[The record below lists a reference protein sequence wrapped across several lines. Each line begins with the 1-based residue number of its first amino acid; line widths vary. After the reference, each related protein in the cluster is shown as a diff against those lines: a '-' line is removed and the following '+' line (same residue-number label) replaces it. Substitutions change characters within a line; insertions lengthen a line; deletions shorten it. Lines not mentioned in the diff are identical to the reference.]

1 MTRQTFIS
9 RILVLLL
16 LAAGMGH
23 VVAQKPSMTY
33 DGKVLKVIVPNGGRL
48 GFVQSDTEKVP
59 AISRAFSWD
68 AGGKCLFMPGEYEFL
83 VPDLEGE
90 SGNVC
95 LPCLVNEESYQICV
109 EIARKPIVQEQ
120 NSVSNEKKSLS
131 AVNIAILIVLIA
143 ILLPLL
149 ALLLLRK
156 RKMKGEQQLSIKPSD
171 NVFSMIEDK
180 SSCHEKGLQHVK
192 DRKGE
197 YLTFDLR
204 EVFRDTTIEK
214 VYFST
219 ALIKRLYDFFN
230 RSLEGAGRT
239 NETGCYLLGC
249 WDYAD
254 VRKQHYDISLEYM
267 VEPGDDAD
275 FGEYSLNFGKKIGI
289 NMGSVIHN
297 LASKSKRDYV
307 LTCWMH
313 SHPGLGLFLS
323 HQDLVVQQQLV
334 YPGHKG
340 RLLAI
345 VVDTNTPDLETGF
358 FTPRKDG
365 SMNNNEDVM
374 KWFSLEDIYKKAK
387 ETVQRLNNPPQDNVA
402 GAEFPADPNYMR
414 VSFDGETIRCLDFS
428 GKAINQM
435 NDVLYAGKRGV
446 AGYFYGDA
454 SRPNVLVE
462 NCLQYEN
469 EEKIGCIIHDE
480 SAPVDALC
488 AEFVNEVNGC
498 KFIIIYRSDEQM
510 QVCSPDSKGG
520 FASVG
525 TTAIVSM
532 SQMKEWIRRKRV

>member
-1 MTRQTFIS
+1 MTRQTFIL
-9 RILVLLL
+9 RISVLLL
-16 LAAGMGH
+16 LTAWMGS
-23 VVAQKPSMTY
+23 VVAQMPTMTY
-33 DGKVLKVIVPNGGRL
+33 DGKVLKVIVPHGGRL
-48 GFVQSDTEKVP
+48 GFAQSDIMNVP

-68 AGGKCLFMPGEYEFL
+68 VGGKCLFMPGEYEFS
-83 VPDLEGE
+83 VSELEGE
-90 SGNVC
+90 SGDVC

-109 EIARKPIVQEQ
+109 EINRKPIVQEQ
-120 NSVSNEKKSLS
+120 NGALDAKKSPS
-131 AVNIAILIVLIA
+131 AISIAILIVLVA
-143 ILLPLL
+143 ILLLL
-149 ALLLLRK
+149 LVLLLLRK
-156 RKMKGEQQLSIKPSD
+156 RKMKGGQQPTIKPSD
-171 NVFSMIEDK
+171 NVFSMLEDK
-180 SSCHEKGLQHVK
+180 SACHDKGLQHLK
-192 DRKGE
+192 DRMGE
-197 YLTFDLR
+197 YLSFELR
-204 EVFRDTTIEK
+204 EVFRDTAIEK

-219 ALIKRLYDFFN
+219 ALIKQLYDFFN
-230 RSLEGAGRT
+230 RSLEGTGRT

-254 VRKQHYDISLEYM
+254 AGKPCYDISLEYM

-334 YPGHKG
+334 YPDHKG

-345 VVDTNTPDLETGF
+345 VVDTNTANLETGF

-387 ETVQRLNNPPQDNVA
+387 EAAQRRNKPQQDDVA
-402 GAEFPADPNYMR
+402 GAEYPVDPNYMR
-414 VSFDGETIRCLDFS
+414 VSLDGETIRCLDFS

-435 NDVLYAGKRGV
+435 NDVLYAGNRGV

-454 SRPNVLVE
+454 SRPNILVE

-469 EEKIGCIIHDE
+469 EEKIGCVIHDE

-510 QVCSPDSKGG
+510 QICLPDSGDG
-520 FASVG
+520 FTSIG
-525 TTAIVSM
+525 TTAVVSM